1 MLALTETDMTD
12 RRFTPALGKGPTQL
26 YDAAL
31 RVFTRERVWREAVID
46 RVAATRPGTV
56 LDVGCGTGTLAIAIA
71 GLLPDTHV
79 TGLDPD
85 GEALAIAQRKGDKL
99 GSGVTWRSGFAGD
112 ASSEGRAGTF
122 DVVTCTLVLHQVPL
136 ADKAAGLKAMLS
148 SLRIGGRL
156 VLADYSEQRTKLMRT
171 LFRLTVQRIDGKAD
185 TQPNADG
192 VLPLLIAGAGFA
204 GVTETQVIPTPSGAI
219 SVFTANRVA

>member
-1 MLALTETDMTD
+1 MTELTETDPTN
-12 RRFTPALGKGPTQL
+12 RRFTPALGKGPTKL

-31 RVFTRERVWREAVID
+31 RAFTRERLWRDAVID
-46 RVAATRPGTV
+46 RVVATRPDTV

-71 GLLPDTHV
+71 RLLPGTRV

-85 GEALAIAQRKGDKL
+85 GEALAIAQLKGDRL
-99 GSGVTWRSGFAGD
+99 GSGVAWRSGFAGD
-112 ASSEGRAGTF
+112 AASDGRVGTF

-171 LFRLTVQRIDGKAD
+171 LFRLTVQKIDGKAD

-192 VLPLLIAGAGFA
+192 VLPMLIAGAGFA
-204 GVTETQVIPTPSGAI
+204 AVTETQVIPTPSGSI
-219 SVFTANRVA
+219 SVFTANRIA